1 MTAFPDTCPKCGAKP
16 MHLDRSHPGQYMCDT
31 FVTFHGVTIERGT
44 CFQRQRNQ
52 ALDALENLTNAAR
65 VSEIAFNPAYL
76 EACDVIKKL
85 RGGLV

>member
-1 MTAFPDTCPKCGAKP
+1 M
-16 MHLDRSHPGQYMCDT
+16 
-31 FVTFHGVTIERGT
+31 

-52 ALDALENLTNAAR
+52 AIDALENLTNAAR
-65 VSEIAFNPAYL
+65 VSEIVFNPAYL

>member
-16 MHLDRSHPGQYMCDT
+16 MRLDGSRPGLYMCDT
-31 FVTFHGVTIERGT
+31 FVTFLGVTIERGT